1 MKLIV
6 GLGNPG
12 AKFAGHRHNVGYM
25 AVERIAQDHGFRNWR
40 AKFQGVAADGRIDDR
55 RVTLLKPET
64 YMNQSG
70 QSVGSAMRFFSI
82 RPEDVIVIHDELD
95 LDPGKIRA
103 KRGGGAAG
111 HRGLRSVQ
119 LHVGGEFAR
128 IRIGIGHPGRKELVN
143 PYVLHDFHRDDA
155 LWLDD
160 LLAALSRAAHHL
172 ATGDLQKFLTAAA
185 HSRTLSGP
193 GAAAGGQR
201 ETGERPAQGGGF
213 LRRLA
218 RRLTG

>member
-12 AKFAGHRHNVGYM
+12 SKFSGHRHNVGYM
-25 AVERIAQDHGFRNWR
+25 AVDRIAQDHGFHAWR
-40 AKFQGVAADGRIDDR
+40 AKFQGVVADGRIDGSR
-55 RVTLLKPET
+55 ATLLKPET

-70 QSVGSAMRFFSI
+70 QSVGEAMRFFKI

-103 KRGGGAAG
+103 KLGGGTAG
-111 HRGLRSVQ
+111 HRGLRSIQ
-119 LHVGGEFAR
+119 LHVGGAFAR

-143 PYVLHDFHRDDA
+143 PYVLRDFHRDDDA
-155 LWLDD
+155 WLDD
-160 LLAALSRAAHHL
+160 LLAAVSRSARL
-172 ATGDLQKFLTAAA
+172 LVTGDLQRFTTEVAL
-185 HSRTLSGP
+185 HRTLSGP
-193 GAAAGGQR
+193 DKGEGAQQ
-201 ETGERPAQGGGF
+201 ETEARPTQGGGL